1 MWGVI
6 PSFETRSRLQLSSSD
21 ALSPADAQ
29 AFESLVERMLR
40 GGVTRLCFVVGPA
53 QTRLIQHFG
62 GSIGF
67 AHICYTVQPS
77 TAGPCDAL
85 FRALPLIDPDEDVVF
100 AVPNGIWFPE
110 DAVAALPRGVL
121 SLLLFSASQL
131 RGRSGVTVDD
141 LGYVREIASDGAA
154 SHRWGWGALRAPAR
168 VLREM
173 HILWLRRV
181 RRDREIEPLV
191 NEFVRRGGRA
201 KGVRAGQSYHCL
213 DTAAD
218 QRDLIRLVAASQ
230 QEEVADANLFFE
242 GERAGVWSLGKA
254 QPLPSPDN
262 APPPPSAA

>member
-6 PSFETRSRLQLSSSD
+6 PSFESRSRLQLSSSD
-21 ALSPADAQ
+21 SLSPADAQ

-53 QTRLIQHFG
+53 QTRLIEHFG

-67 AHICYTVQPS
+67 ANICYTVQPS

-85 FRALPLIDPDEDVVF
+85 FRALPLIHLDEDVVF

-110 DAVAALPRGVL
+110 DAVSALPRGML

-131 RGRSGVTVDD
+131 RGRNGVSVDD
-141 LGYVREIASDGAA
+141 LGYVREIARECAP

-173 HILWLRRV
+173 HILWLRRD
-181 RRDREIEPLV
+181 RRDRELEPLV
-191 NEFVRRGGRA
+191 NEFVRRGGRV

-213 DTAAD
+213 DSAAD
-218 QRDLIRLVAASQ
+218 QRELIRLVTTSR
-230 QEEVADANLFFE
+230 QEQPADANSFFE
-242 GERAGVWSLGKA
+242 GERAGVWALGKA
-254 QPLPSPDN
+254 QPLPAPDN
-262 APPPPSAA
+262 APHPPPAA